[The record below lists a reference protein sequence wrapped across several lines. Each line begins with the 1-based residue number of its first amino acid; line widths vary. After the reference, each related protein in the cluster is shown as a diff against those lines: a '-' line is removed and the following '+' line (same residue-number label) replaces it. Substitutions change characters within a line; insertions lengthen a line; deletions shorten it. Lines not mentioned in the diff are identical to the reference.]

1 MKALFKL
8 LVFLV
13 ILGSAGYLVYLYLNP
28 PLSDQEKIV
37 KAWEDEY
44 ETASRLF
51 VGRDRF
57 SGGTGLNMSTDIDTA
72 VAKIKAV
79 REKIRRKK
87 GALTEE
93 GAIQRVA
100 RLEAKIQDFLK
111 KNRME

>member
-8 LVFLV
+8 FVFLV
-13 ILGSAGYLVYLYLNP
+13 ALGSAGYLVYLYINP

-51 VGRDRF
+51 VGSGRF
-57 SGGTGLNMSTDIDTA
+57 SGGTGLDMSTDIDTA
-72 VAKIKAV
+72 VIKIKAI
-79 REKIRRKK
+79 REEIRRKK
-87 GALTEE
+87 GALTD
-93 GAIQRVA
+93 ADAVRRVV
-100 RLEAKIQDFLK
+100 RLEARIQDFLK